1 MQKTSSSYTFQLSTG
16 GLIYWL
22 LIRIHAQAPDHYHTK
37 RRILLFC
44 TLTWVPLIL
53 LSAFEGNL
61 INHEISISFI
71 SDLKPY
77 VRYLVA
83 LPLLIVADILIDPL
97 IVAIISNIGSSG
109 IITGDNK
116 SAFERA
122 FKTLDRRNDSFVA
135 DIVIIGIAIL
145 SSSAF
150 LANLNSLD
158 VYSEQSTWIAILE
171 GNQYHLT
178 YAGWWFVFVSSLLL
192 QIFLYRWLW
201 RFFIWCEFLYR
212 VSRINLALEPTHPD
226 LAGGLGVLKN
236 SQSAFIVLFLA
247 FGCML
252 SVSLAQEILYSD
264 ATMAIARPVAA
275 AFVASCLV
283 INTLPLLFF
292 SKQLILAKRRGR
304 IIYGALGYKLSRA
317 FDEKWGQ
324 AEDAKI
330 GKNLLEVA
338 DASAVCDYSTV
349 FEIVKNMRFIP
360 VSGREY
366 VIQAIILIAPFA
378 PLVFLEMS
386 FTEVLKR
393 LFDTVI

>member
-1 MQKTSSSYTFQLSTG
+1 
-16 GLIYWL
+16 
-22 LIRIHAQAPDHYHTK
+22 
-37 RRILLFC
+37 
-44 TLTWVPLIL
+44 
-53 LSAFEGNL
+53 
-61 INHEISISFI
+61 
-71 SDLKPY
+71 
-77 VRYLVA
+77 
-83 LPLLIVADILIDPL
+83 
-97 IVAIISNIGSSG
+97 
-109 IITGDNK
+109 
-116 SAFERA
+116 
-122 FKTLDRRNDSFVA
+122 
-135 DIVIIGIAIL
+135 
-145 SSSAF
+145 
-150 LANLNSLD
+150 
-158 VYSEQSTWIAILE
+158 
-171 GNQYHLT
+171 
-178 YAGWWFVFVSSLLL
+178 
-192 QIFLYRWLW
+192 
-201 RFFIWCEFLYR
+201 
-212 VSRINLALEPTHPD
+212 
-226 LAGGLGVLKN
+226 
-236 SQSAFIVLFLA
+236 
-247 FGCML
+247 
-252 SVSLAQEILYSD
+252 
-264 ATMAIARPVAA
+264 MAIARPVAA